1 VCISIRDP
9 AAPLP
14 GLSPRFIAV
23 LSLEFQDD
31 PEPGWEERSRSITEA
46 QADQVIE
53 FVERHVAAR
62 RIVVHCLV
70 GVSRSPSLA
79 AGLLVAHGR
88 WAEPDRIVNPG
99 VYQRILDACARRLGA
114 RRRS

>member
-1 VCISIRDP
+1 VHFN
-9 AAPLP
+9 
-14 GLSPRFIAV
+14 PRSRCPSAGSRPPVLAV
-23 LSLEFQDD
+23 LSLEFDD
-31 PEPGWEERSRSITEA
+31 HPEPGWEERRRSITEA

-53 FVERHVAAR
+53 FVERHLAAR
-62 RIVVHCLV
+62 RIVVHCLA

-79 AGLLVAHGR
+79 AGLMVAYGR

-99 VYQRILDACARRLGA
+99 VYQSIVSGCARRLGA